1 MQQRHP
7 SRAPAD
13 AGLSGIKRRLLSIVP
28 QEEHMSR
35 DSGDHTSVVTHTLET
50 PLSRRRLMGT
60 AAGTAAG
67 ALLAGGAA
75 ANALAGTA
83 PGAGGRVVRNQGG
96 GTEFHSAW
104 PYLDLGSG
112 GHFNSFVTDGI
123 MTMNPPNIY
132 GDLIYQPLGL
142 YYWATGEW
150 MPLLATDWAFIQ
162 TGATPAGGTP
172 GASPVADVATPIAS
186 PEASPVA
193 GGIDPNADTFQ
204 VTLREG
210 VIWSDDTPFTARDV
224 VDTLW
229 VLRILSNSVWKY
241 IDDAVAID
249 DYTVRCHMSAPSTV
263 VERYVIRVAVP
274 RPSSVYGEWAQ
285 RARDVFGAG
294 KTIDD
299 PEGAQL
305 LEQFSAFRPE
315 NVPASGPYIIDA
327 ATISNAQFDM
337 VKNPKAWNA
346 DKALFDKI
354 VNFNGET
361 DTITA
366 VVLNKDIDY
375 ATQGFAVGSERE
387 MIAQGIR
394 ILRPPV
400 YSGPALLM
408 NYGTLGAAFGDKR
421 VRQGLAHAIDRTRN
435 GSISLA
441 ESGVGVQYM
450 TGMSD
455 NLVPEWVA
463 EGDVGSFNQ
472 YELDVAKAEALLT
485 EAGWTKSGD
494 AWTTPDG
501 QPASFELMFPSE
513 FADWSASGVD
523 LAQQLTDFGIQVEAR
538 AITYTQVPIDIDK
551 GNFQL
556 AIHAWG
562 GSNNPHP
569 HFSYT
574 TAFFDRNTLAV
585 NNGGEGI
592 AFPLTQTTDATG
604 EVDLDALTVQAAE
617 GLDEA
622 AQQADVTTIAL
633 AFNELLPKIPLF
645 ERYGNNAALE
655 GVRVVAWPADDDP
668 ILRNSP
674 YADGIVTMLM
684 LEGRLEPIPQ

>member
-1 MQQRHP
+1 
-7 SRAPAD
+7 
-13 AGLSGIKRRLLSIVP
+13 
-28 QEEHMSR
+28 MSR
-35 DSGDHTSVVTHTLET
+35 DSGDHTSVVTHTLEK

-83 PGAGGRVVRNQGG
+83 PGAGGRVVRNQDG

-112 GHFNSFVTDGI
+112 GHFNTFVTDGI
-123 MTMNPPNIY
+123 MNPPNIY
-132 GDLIYQPLGL
+132 GDLIYEPLGL
-142 YYWATGEW
+142 YYWASGEW
-150 MPLLATDWAFIQ
+150 MPLLATEWAFIQ

-193 GGIDPNADTFQ
+193 SPVAGGIDPNADTFQ

-210 VIWSDDTPFTARDV
+210 VIWSDDAPFTARDV
-224 VDTLW
+224 VDTFW
-229 VLRILSNSVWKY
+229 ILRIMSNSVWKY
-241 IDDAVAID
+241 IDDVQAID
-249 DYTVRCHMSAPSTV
+249 DYTVQMHMSLPSTV
-263 VERYVIRVAVP
+263 VERYVIRSSP
-274 RPSSVYGEWAQ
+274 RPSSIYGEWAQ

-294 KTIDD
+294 LTIED

-305 LEQFSAFRPE
+305 LEEFNAFRPE
-315 NVPASGPYIIDA
+315 NVPASGPYMIDA

-408 NYGTLGAAFGDKR
+408 NYATLEAAFGDKR

-435 GSISLA
+435 GVISLA
-441 ESGVGVQYM
+441 ESGIGVQYM

-455 NLVPEWVA
+455 NLVPEWVV

-472 YELDVAKAEALLT
+472 YPLDLAGAEALLT

-494 AWTTPDG
+494 AWMTPDG
-501 QPASFELMFPSE
+501 QPARFELTFPSE
-513 FADWSASGVD
+513 FADWSAAGVD
-523 LAQQLTDFGIQVEAR
+523 LAAQLADFGIAVEAR
-538 AITYTQVPIDIDK
+538 AITFTQQPIDVDE

-556 AIHAWG
+556 AIRGWG
-562 GSNNPHP
+562 SSTDPHP

-574 TAFFDRNTLAV
+574 TAFFTHNTLAV

-592 AFPLTQTTDATG
+592 AFPLVQTTDATG

-622 AQQADVTTIAL
+622 AQKADVTTIAL

-668 ILRNSP
+668 ILQNSP

-684 LEGRLEPIPQ
+684 FEGKLEPIPQ